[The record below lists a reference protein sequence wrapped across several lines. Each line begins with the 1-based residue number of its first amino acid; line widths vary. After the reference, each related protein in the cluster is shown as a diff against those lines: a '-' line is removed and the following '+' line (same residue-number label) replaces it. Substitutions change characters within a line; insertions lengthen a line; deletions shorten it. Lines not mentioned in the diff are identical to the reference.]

1 MKNKDLISIA
11 DLSRPEIE
19 EIFQVTKELKD
30 LHIKGVEEKCLSG
43 RILGLIFEKSSMRTR
58 VSLEV
63 AIVQLGGYAIYQTQT
78 EINLGKREAIKD
90 VAKVLSRYLNGIA
103 IRTFGHD
110 TVLEL
115 AKYATIPVI
124 NALTDLY
131 HPCQALTDVYT
142 ILEKF
147 KTLENIKIVFI
158 GDGNNVAKSLA
169 QTCIKLGIDFHI
181 ASPKGY
187 EFDADFISEL
197 KHMANGKN
205 LLHLYRNPEEAAEN
219 ANVIYTDTWTS
230 MGQEEETAQRL
241 QIFPPYQINQELVS
255 QANGDCIVMHCL
267 PAHRG
272 EEITDAVADGAQSR
286 LWDQAENRLHA
297 QKALLVRL
305 LGQTG

>member
-11 DLSRPEIE
+11 DLSRSEIE
-19 EIFQVTKELKD
+19 EIFQVTRELKD
-30 LHIKGVEEKCLSG
+30 QHIRGFEEKCLSG
-43 RILGLIFEKSSMRTR
+43 KILGLIFEKSSMRTR

-63 AIVQLGGYAIYQTQT
+63 AIVQLGGYAIYQTQS
-78 EINLGKREAIKD
+78 EINLGKRESIKD

-103 IRTFGHD
+103 IRTFGQD
-110 TVLEL
+110 TVQEL

-124 NALTDLY
+124 NALSDLY

-147 KTLENIKIVFI
+147 NTLDNVKIVFI

-169 QTCIKLGIDFHI
+169 QTCVKLDISFHI

-197 KHMANGKN
+197 KQLADGKD
-205 LLHLYRNPEEAAEN
+205 LIHLYQNPEEAAEN

-230 MGQEEETAQRL
+230 MGQETEAEIRRQA
-241 QIFPPYQINQELVS
+241 FKNYQVNVNLLKIC
-255 QANGDCIVMHCL
+255 ANDVKVMHCL

-272 EEITDAVADGAQSR
+272 EEITDEVIDGRCSVVY
-286 LWDQAENRLHA
+286 DQAENRLHVE
-297 QKALLVRL
+297 KAILKLLL
-305 LGQTG
+305 LR

>member
-230 MGQEEETAQRL
+230 MGQEAEAEIRRQA
-241 QIFPPYQINQELVS
+241 FENYQVNAALLKKCADNVK
-255 QANGDCIVMHCL
+255 VMHCL

-272 EEITDAVADGAQSR
+272 EEITDEVIDGKCSVVY
-286 LWDQAENRLHA
+286 DQAENRLHVE
-297 QKALLVRL
+297 KAILKLLLVR
-305 LGQTG
+305 

>member
-230 MGQEEETAQRL
+230 MGQEAEAEIRRQA
-241 QIFPPYQINQELVS
+241 FENYQVN
-255 QANGDCIVMHCL
+255 A
-267 PAHRG
+267 
-272 EEITDAVADGAQSR
+272 
-286 LWDQAENRLHA
+286 
-297 QKALLVRL
+297 ALLKNA
-305 LGQTG
+305 QTMSR

>member
-103 IRTFGHD
+103 TRTFGHD

-230 MGQEEETAQRL
+230 MGQEAEAEIRRQA
-241 QIFPPYQINQELVS
+241 FENYQVNAALLKKCADNVK
-255 QANGDCIVMHCL
+255 VMHCL

-272 EEITDAVADGAQSR
+272 EEITDEVIDGKCSVVY
-286 LWDQAENRLHA
+286 DQAENRLHVE
-297 QKALLVRL
+297 KAILKLLLVR
-305 LGQTG
+305 

>member
-205 LLHLYRNPEEAAEN
+205 LIHLYRNPEEAAEN

-230 MGQEEETAQRL
+230 MGQEAEAEIRRQV
-241 QIFPPYQINQELVS
+241 FKNYQVNAALLKKCADNVK
-255 QANGDCIVMHCL
+255 VMHCL

-272 EEITDAVADGAQSR
+272 EEITDEVIDGKCSVVY
-286 LWDQAENRLHA
+286 DQAENRLHVE
-297 QKALLVRL
+297 KAILKLLLVR
-305 LGQTG
+305 

>member
-30 LHIKGVEEKCLSG
+30 LHIKGVAEKCLSG
-43 RILGLIFEKSSMRTR
+43 KILGLIFEKSSMRTR

-90 VAKVLSRYLNGIA
+90 VAKVLSRYLDGIA

-110 TVLEL
+110 TALEL

-147 KTLENIKIVFI
+147 ETLKNVKIVFI

-169 QTCIKLGIDFHI
+169 QTCIKLDIDFHI

-205 LLHLYRNPEEAAEN
+205 LIHLYLNPEEAAEN

-230 MGQEEETAQRL
+230 MGQEAEAEIRRQAFKSYQVNTAL
-241 QIFPPYQINQELVS
+241 LKKCADNVK
-255 QANGDCIVMHCL
+255 VMHCL

-272 EEITDAVADGAQSR
+272 EEITDEVIDGKWSVVY
-286 LWDQAENRLHA
+286 DQAENRLHVE
-297 QKALLVRL
+297 KAILKLLLVR
-305 LGQTG
+305 